1 MPALLHDVRFAV
13 RTLAKTPGFTLA
25 VVLTIALGVGATTAM
40 WTVVDRIVLRPLPF
54 PGSERA
60 VMICETSARTAAFC
74 VASPPNVADWAA
86 SVPALESVGVA
97 RTESFVA
104 TMNGESLGV
113 RGAIATPGFFG
124 AIGLAPASGRVLE
137 AADLDRSRNNV
148 AVISDK
154 FWRERLNADPSALGR
169 SIVLDGKDTRIVGVL
184 PANAYVPNYDA
195 IDVWKPLTAGIDDPD
210 VRAWRGFMAIG
221 RLAPGAGLGSLNAQ
235 LEVVRA
241 RLERAYPETNAGW
254 GIRTLSVR
262 DSIVGP
268 AGRTLW
274 LFFGAVAFVMLIAC
288 ANVAS
293 LLLLR
298 ASTRAPEFAVRVSLG
313 AGRGRL
319 VRQVMTES
327 LVLAG
332 LGGAAGWLLAM
343 FVTRGLIAMA
353 PPDLPRVNEIGVDA
367 RVALFAVALTSL
379 AALLFGLAPA
389 REASRTRLT
398 GSLGASRHTSRGSAR
413 ARSALVVV
421 ELALAMV
428 LLVGAGLLTR
438 AFGRL
443 AAWDPGFDRDG
454 VTVSFSLV
462 PQSAFR
468 TSQDAVG
475 ALERVRDEVAA
486 VPGVVRVGLGSAGPL
501 FGGGPETGTLAI
513 AGAGAAP
520 AETAPVVNWYD
531 ADANYFGALGRRIV
545 RGRGMTPEDSA
556 GAPPVA
562 IVNEAFAA
570 RFFATEDP
578 IGRRVTVQNHPADIV
593 GVVSDVRPF
602 QPDQPVPAEIFW
614 PIRQYP
620 RFAAYLVMRL
630 SPGAPGVEEAVKA
643 RVKAIHPGIQVSP
656 FVPINRIVSRTLVS
670 PRFYMALIGVFA
682 LLAVTLA
689 AVGVYGVTASAVA
702 SRTKEL
708 GLRIAL
714 GATPRQLVFGVTI
727 RAMALAAAGLAIGLT
742 AALLLGRLLTALLHG
757 VAVTDTLT
765 LIVTIA
771 FFAVV
776 TALAGFLPARRAS
789 RVDPL
794 TALRND

>member
-1 MPALLHDVRFAV
+1 MPAFLQDVRFAV

-60 VMICETSARTAAFC
+60 VMLCETSARTAAFC
-74 VASPPNVADWAA
+74 VASPPNAADWAA

-104 TMNGESLGV
+104 VMNGSPFGV
-113 RGAIATPGFFG
+113 RGAIATPGFFS
-124 AIGLAPASGRVLE
+124 AIGLAPAAGRVLE
-137 AADLDRSRNNV
+137 AADLDRARNNV

-154 FWRERLNADPSALGR
+154 FWRERLNADPMTVGR
-169 SIVLDGKDTRIVGVL
+169 SIVLDGKDTRVVGVL
-184 PANAYVPNYDA
+184 PAKAYVPNYDG
-195 IDVWKPLTAGIDDPD
+195 IDIWKPLTAGIDNPD
-210 VRAWRGFMAIG
+210 VRARRGFMTIG
-221 RLAPGAGLGSLNAQ
+221 RLAPGATLSTLNSQ

-241 RLERAYPETNAGW
+241 RLERAYPESNAGW
-254 GIRTLSVR
+254 GVRTVPVR
-262 DSIVGP
+262 DYVVGP

-274 LFFGAVAFVMLIAC
+274 LFLGAVAFVMLIAC

-319 VRQVMTES
+319 VRQMLTES
-327 LVLAG
+327 LVLAAA
-332 LGGAAGWLLAM
+332 GGAAGLLLAM
-343 FVTRGLIAMA
+343 YITRALIALA
-353 PPDLPRVNEIGVDA
+353 PADLPRVDEIGVDA
-367 RVALFAVALTSL
+367 RVAVFAVALASL
-379 AALLFGLAPA
+379 AAFLFGLAPA

-398 GSLGASRHTSRGSAR
+398 GSLGASRHTGRGCAR
-413 ARSALVVV
+413 ARALLVVV
-421 ELALAMV
+421 ELSLAMV

-443 AAWDPGFDRDG
+443 AAWDPGFDRAG
-454 VTVSFSLV
+454 VTVSFSIV
-462 PQSAFR
+462 PQSVFK
-468 TSQDAVG
+468 TPQEAVG

-486 VPGVVRVGLGSAGPL
+486 VPGVVSVGLASAGPL
-501 FGGGPETGTLAI
+501 FGGGPETGTLSI
-513 AGAGAAP
+513 AGRP
-520 AETAPVVNWYD
+520 AVPDDAAPVVNWYD

-545 RGRGMTPEDSA
+545 RGRGMTTDDAA
-556 GAPPVA
+556 GAAPVA

-570 RFFATEDP
+570 RFFAAEDP
-578 IGRRVTVQNHPADIV
+578 IGRRVVVQNHPADIV

-630 SPGAPGVEEAVKA
+630 SPGAAGVEEAVKA
-643 RVKAIHPGIQVSP
+643 RVRAIHPNIQVSA
-656 FVPINRIVSRTLVS
+656 FVPIDRIVSRTLVS

-682 LLAVTLA
+682 ILAVTLA

-727 RAMALAAAGLAIGLT
+727 RALALAAAGLTIGLV

-757 VAVTDTLT
+757 VPVTDTLT
-765 LIVTIA
+765 LVVTVALFVAI
-771 FFAVV
+771 

-794 TALRND
+794 AALRDD